1 MDFTARLGNTLYNR
15 ALALVVA
22 WGALAVVGVA
32 GVLPAHIG

>member
-22 WGALAVVGVA
+22 WAGLAVVGVS
-32 GVLPAHIG
+32 GITSAHLG